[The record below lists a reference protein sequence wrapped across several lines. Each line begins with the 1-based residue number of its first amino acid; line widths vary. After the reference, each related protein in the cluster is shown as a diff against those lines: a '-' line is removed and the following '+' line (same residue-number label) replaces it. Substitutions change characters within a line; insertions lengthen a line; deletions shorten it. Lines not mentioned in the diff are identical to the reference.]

1 MIGLHNK
8 KLMSCRRIFNVDA
21 SELPNLPLRK
31 KNEKLHGEVRIVEVE
46 DGDHTEMCT
55 CCGTHFMSTAPVG
68 LIKVLEHARYKSG
81 CRITFAGTIIAWR
94 GENAGGFYTRFADRS
109 VNLVSRD
116 GIEGRSLCRLLGSA
130 VLGAFGGR

>member
-1 MIGLHNK
+1 MAGDVVTIDLDHDLSDEEIEAGDTQMNSFGKTRPCVFL
-8 KLMSCRRIFNVDA
+8 IVGA

-68 LIKVLEHARYKSG
+68 LIKV
-81 CRITFAGTIIAWR
+81 
-94 GENAGGFYTRFADRS
+94 
-109 VNLVSRD
+109 
-116 GIEGRSLCRLLGSA
+116 
-130 VLGAFGGR
+130 